1 VPASSLTGFPPLL
14 DPGPGPECLCRPHRI
29 TLALEDHIP
38 VEREILV
45 IDDPSQE
52 IDASFKG
59 VLVPYVSGALSLNS
73 TPTGAR
79 VYINNRNTGLTTPV
93 VIDHLPIGQVH
104 IKIRYEKLV
113 REPDIVVLP
122 GKTVSYHARFT

>member
-1 VPASSLTGFPPLL
+1 
-14 DPGPGPECLCRPHRI
+14 
-29 TLALEDHIP
+29 

-93 VIDHLPIGQVH
+93 VIDHLP
-104 IKIRYEKLV
+104 
-113 REPDIVVLP
+113 
-122 GKTVSYHARFT
+122 

>member
-1 VPASSLTGFPPLL
+1 MSLPAGTASRLP
-14 DPGPGPECLCRPHRI
+14 
-29 TLALEDHIP
+29 LEDHIP

-93 VIDHLPIGQVH
+93 VIDHLP
-104 IKIRYEKLV
+104 
-113 REPDIVVLP
+113 
-122 GKTVSYHARFT
+122 